1 MDSNEEEF
9 RPTHKKGLFIKF
21 SHLSLKLT
29 NILRNRTDIKIR
41 FQSNVPSHGSEKKEE
56 ECVQRSSMI
65 NTIFGACNLSVNAI
79 FDFVFYPVPP
89 DIIVDSGRYQL
100 TIRASKCVWTSQRIV
115 PQHIGPHALLHCS
128 LMQKLRR
135 GSGVDERR
143 GGPVGERGVGRIRN
157 GRWLTLS
164 LSLSLSSSHLFSQ

>member
-1 MDSNEEEF
+1 
-9 RPTHKKGLFIKF
+9 
-21 SHLSLKLT
+21 
-29 NILRNRTDIKIR
+29 
-41 FQSNVPSHGSEKKEE
+41 
-56 ECVQRSSMI
+56 MI

-143 GGPVGERGVGRIRN
+143 GGPVGERGVSRIRN

-164 LSLSLSSSHLFSQ
+164 LSLFLAVIYFPSSSLFPSVARI